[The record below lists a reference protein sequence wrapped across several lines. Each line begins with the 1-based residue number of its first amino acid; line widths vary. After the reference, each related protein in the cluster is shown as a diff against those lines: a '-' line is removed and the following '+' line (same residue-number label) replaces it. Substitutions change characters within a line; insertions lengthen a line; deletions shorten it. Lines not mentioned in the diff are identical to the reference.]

1 MYGRSGPKHGSNP
14 YQAVSVDTASPR
26 QRLVMLFDGAI
37 RFSNR
42 AIQCIEDKDLA
53 GKGLYVGKA
62 QAIVQ
67 ELQNVLRHDVA
78 PDLCG
83 ALSSLYTYIIRLYSK
98 ANVELDSAAVQEAVG
113 LLKTVRSGFAEA
125 AADERNVE
133 APAADSVYLRLSP
146 GTPG

>member
-1 MYGRSGPKHGSNP
+1 MYGKSGRQPGANP
-14 YQAVSVDTASPR
+14 YKSVSVDTASPR
-26 QRLVMLFDGAI
+26 QRLLMLFDGAI

-42 AIQCIEDKDLA
+42 AARCIDSGDLA

-83 ALSSLYTYIIRLYSK
+83 ALSSLYTYIIELYSK
-98 ANVELDSAAVQEAVG
+98 ANLHSDRESIAEAIELLE
-113 LLKTVRSGFAEA
+113 TVKSGFADTSSQDQAVQAPEGAVRLA
-125 AADERNVE
+125 AAT
-133 APAADSVYLRLSP
+133 A
-146 GTPG
+146 G

>member
-1 MYGRSGPKHGSNP
+1 MYGKSGRKPGANP
-14 YQAVSVDTASPR
+14 YKSVSVDTASPR
-26 QRLVMLFDGAI
+26 QRLMMLFDGAI

-42 AIQCIEDKDLA
+42 AARCIETGDLA

-83 ALSSLYTYIIRLYSK
+83 TLSSLYSYIIELYSK
-98 ANVELDSAAVQEAVG
+98 ANLNSDKDAVAEAIELLE
-113 LLKTVRSGFAEA
+113 TVKSGFS
-125 AADERNVE
+125 DITGQDQGVQ
-133 APAADSVYLRLSP
+133 APDGAVRLSTATA
-146 GTPG
+146 G